1 MDQSKAL
8 STARQAFELWQ
19 EGRLDEAERRYRD
32 ALVDADPRHYMTPT
46 LHQEYASVL
55 TALHRAMEAGAHFE
69 RALQLE
75 LKNDPD
81 EASAPVVLA
90 RYLLGEH
97 YLRVGEADSAR
108 RVVAPSLA
116 AADKPLAWLVEAEA
130 LWLAGSVEDARA
142 AGERAIALCTADGQ
156 RERIRERLQ
165 PLWSPA

>member
-8 STARQAFELWQ
+8 SMAKEAFELWQ
-19 EGRLDEAERRYRD
+19 DGRLDEAERRYRD
-32 ALVDADPRHYMTPT
+32 ALADADPRHYTTPT

-55 TALHRAMEAGAHFE
+55 TAMHRAMEAGAHLE

-108 RVVAPSLA
+108 RV
-116 AADKPLAWLVEAEA
+116 
-130 LWLAGSVEDARA
+130 
-142 AGERAIALCTADGQ
+142 IA
-156 RERIRERLQ
+156 
-165 PLWSPA
+165 